1 MLNECT
7 GHPWISL
14 AGVRGDFTSAV
25 SLSLPDRGQA
35 WVARKFDPFTSHKTR
50 VCRVCFGEFWRILA
64 VRFTVIDWISNT
76 NDLIGIIIY
85 LKYLFFDRI
94 SIFHLKCLNTI
105 ARCFSTFLEILHLSD
120 DDVVIVYVSD
130 RILIQ
135 GDIGVI
141 NNVKMNF
148 NFLNSS
154 FFSLFLWNWILN
166 TNDRFNIIIQSI

>member
-1 MLNECT
+1 MSAQGTRESRWPVCEGISPRPCLYLCLIGDKLGSRENSTLLLPIKREC
-7 GHPWISL
+7 
-14 AGVRGDFTSAV
+14 AGFVLENFE
-25 SLSLPDRGQA
+25 
-35 WVARKFDPFTSHKTR
+35 
-50 VCRVCFGEFWRILA
+50 EFWRWDSRL
-64 VRFTVIDWISNT
+64 
-76 NDLIGIIIY
+76 LIEFRTQMTWLELY

-105 ARCFSTFLEILHLSD
+105 APCFSTFLEILHLSD

-130 RILIQ
+130 RILVQ

-166 TNDRFNIIIQSI
+166 TNDRFNIIM

>member
-50 VCRVCFGEFWRILA
+50 VCRVCFGEFWKILA

-85 LKYLFFDRI
+85 LKCLFFDKI

-120 DDVVIVYVSD
+120 VVIVYVSD
-130 RILIQ
+130 RILVQ

-154 FFSLFLWNWILN
+154 LFSLFLWNWILN
-166 TNDRFNIIIQSI
+166 TNDRFDIIIQSI

>member
-1 MLNECT
+1 MSAQGTRESRWPVCEGISPRPCLYLCLIADKLGSRENSTLLLPIKREC
-7 GHPWISL
+7 
-14 AGVRGDFTSAV
+14 AG
-25 SLSLPDRGQA
+25 
-35 WVARKFDPFTSHKTR
+35 
-50 VCRVCFGEFWRILA
+50 FGEFWKILA

-85 LKYLFFDRI
+85 LKCLFFDRI
-94 SIFHLKCLNTI
+94 SIFHFKCLNTI

-120 DDVVIVYVSD
+120 VVIVYVSD
-130 RILIQ
+130 RILVQ

-154 FFSLFLWNWILN
+154 LFSLFLWNWILN
-166 TNDRFNIIIQSI
+166 TNDRFDIIIQSI